1 MIPIRFG
8 GQVAGD
14 LAAGS
19 AREWL
24 VADGLGGYA
33 MGTVSGLRTRR
44 YHGLLV
50 VAGDSPANRRLGLA
64 SLDPVVTL
72 ASGAEVRLATHEW
85 TSGAIA
91 PSGHERLESFD
102 LDDGLPRWRW
112 RIGDVVIERELAMA
126 TGESCLGVVHRLA
139 AGGPV
144 RLALDAVVTWRDVH
158 GERQADRQPDVASAA
173 GGIVFE
179 GAYRLSGPGWEW
191 RNAWWEGVH
200 YREEAARGLNA
211 VEDLWHAGRF
221 VAALRRPGDA
231 VGVTAWAGDLSRH
244 PRRATEI
251 VSAARERN
259 RTIAATVAARSS
271 GPLDAA
277 SVGSLA
283 VAADAFVVRVP
294 DGRAVG
300 RAGASAGRP
309 DVVAGYPWFGAWTRD
324 TMLSYPGLFLS
335 TGRVEE
341 GRELLRAYAATLS
354 QGMLANTADTGE
366 LRFNSVDG
374 TLWFA
379 YALDRHVAG
388 TGDVELAVELAP
400 KLRSVV
406 GAHLAGTR
414 FGIKVTD
421 DGLLT
426 QGADGEALTWMDAR
440 VDGVAVTAR
449 IGKPVEVN
457 ALWVNALASAAV
469 LSRLAGQPAVI
480 PDGGRDI
487 GLDALLRSA
496 RSAFAA
502 RFPHRDGLL
511 AEVGLHADVVDGP
524 DPREARHMRP
534 NQLLAWSLPYAPLAP
549 DPAALQAI
557 GAALLTPI
565 GLRSLDP
572 RDPEFRGRHRGGP
585 ADRDRAYHQGT
596 VWPWLIGPYVD
607 ACRRSQPSG
616 TPYDD
621 SVFVGLVR
629 HLAEFGL
636 GSVSET
642 ADGSAPHAGT
652 GCPFQA
658 WSVAEV
664 LRVGTTAPAAD

>member
-8 GQVAGD
+8 GQIAGD

-24 VADGLGGYA
+24 VADGVGGYA

-85 TSGAIA
+85 ASGAIV
-91 PSGHERLESFD
+91 PSGHELLESFD

-126 TGESCLGVVHRLA
+126 AGGPCLGVVHRLV

-158 GERQADRQPDVASAA
+158 GERHAGRRPDVAAAA

-179 GAYRLSGPGWEW
+179 GAYRLFGPGWEW
-191 RNAWWEGVH
+191 RSVWWEGVH
-200 YREEAARGLNA
+200 YREEEARGLHA
-211 VEDLWHAGRF
+211 VEDVWHAGRF
-221 VAALRRPGDA
+221 VAALPRPGDT
-231 VGVTAWAGDLSRH
+231 VEVTAWAGDLGRR

-251 VSAARERN
+251 VSAGRERN
-259 RTIAATVAARSS
+259 RAIAAIVAARSS

-277 SVGSLA
+277 TVGSLA

-294 DGRAVG
+294 DGRAS
-300 RAGASAGRP
+300 AGAAAGRP
-309 DVVAGYPWFGAWTRD
+309 DVVAGYPWFGTWTRD

-335 TGRVEE
+335 TGRIDE
-341 GRELLRAYAATLS
+341 GRALLQAYAVTLS
-354 QGMLANTADTGE
+354 EGMLANTADTGE

-388 TGDVELAVELAP
+388 TGDVELAAELAP
-400 KLRSVV
+400 KLRSIV
-406 GAHLAGTR
+406 GAHVAGTR
-414 FGIKVTD
+414 FGIRVTD

-449 IGKPVEVN
+449 VGKPVEVN

-469 LSRLAGQPAVI
+469 LSRLGGQPAVI
-480 PDGGRDI
+480 PDGVRDVE
-487 GLDALLRSA
+487 LDALLRSA

-502 RFPHRDGLL
+502 RYPRRDGML
-511 AEVGLHADVVDGP
+511 ADVVDGP
-524 DPREARHMRP
+524 DPRGARPVRP

-549 DPAALQAI
+549 APEALAAI

-572 RDPEFRGRHRGGP
+572 ADPDFRGRHRGGP
-585 ADRDRAYHQGT
+585 ADRDHAYHQGT
-596 VWPWLIGPYVD
+596 VWPWLIGPYID
-607 ACRRSQPSG
+607 ACRRSQLST
-616 TPYDD
+616 TPYDE

-629 HLAEFGL
+629 HLGEFGL

-664 LRVGTTAPAAD
+664 LRVGMTAPDGI

>member
-8 GQVAGD
+8 SQVGGD

-24 VADGLGGYA
+24 VADGVGGYA

-50 VAGDSPANRRLGLA
+50 VASDSPADRRLGLA

-85 TSGAIA
+85 ASGAVA
-91 PSGHERLESFD
+91 PSGHEFLASFD

-112 RIGDVVIERELAMA
+112 RIGDVVIERELGMA
-126 TGESCLGVVHRLA
+126 AGGSCLGVVHRMLA
-139 AGGPV
+139 GRAVGF
-144 RLALDAVVTWRDVH
+144 ALDAVVTWRDAH
-158 GERQADRQPDVASAA
+158 GERGAGRQLNVAPVA
-173 GGIVFE
+173 GGVEVE
-179 GAYRLSGPGWEW
+179 GAYRLAGPGWQW
-191 RNAWWEGVH
+191 RSVWWRGVH

-211 VEDLWHAGRF
+211 TEELWYAGRF
-221 VAALRRPGDA
+221 VAPLRRAGDT
-231 VGVTAWAGDLSRH
+231 VEVTAWAGDLGNR
-244 PRRATEI
+244 PRRAVEI

-259 RTIAATVAARSS
+259 RAIAATVAEVAARSS

-277 SVGSLA
+277 TAGSLA
-283 VAADAFVVRVP
+283 VAADAFVVRLP
-294 DGRAVG
+294 DGRGSG
-300 RAGASAGRP
+300 RPAASTGRP
-309 DVVAGYPWFGAWTRD
+309 DVVAGYPWFGTWTRD
-324 TMLSYPGLFLS
+324 TMLSYPGLFLA
-335 TGRVEE
+335 TGRIDE
-341 GRELLRAYAATLS
+341 GRALLRAYAATLS
-354 QGMLANTADTGE
+354 EGMLANTADTGE

-379 YALDRHVAG
+379 YALDRHVAV
-388 TGDVELAVELAP
+388 TGDMDLAAELAP
-400 KLRSVV
+400 TLRSIV
-406 GAHLAGTR
+406 GAHVAGTR
-414 FGIKVTD
+414 FGIKAAD

-426 QGADGEALTWMDAR
+426 QGAEGEALTWMDAR
-440 VDGVAVTAR
+440 VDGVAVTPRA
-449 IGKPVEVN
+449 GKPVEVN
-457 ALWVNALASAAV
+457 ALWINALASAAA
-469 LSRLAGQPAVI
+469 LTRLVGQPAVI
-480 PDGGRDI
+480 ANGGRDI
-487 GLDALLRSA
+487 DLNALLRSA

-502 RFPHRDGLL
+502 RFPRRDGML
-511 AEVGLHADVVDGP
+511 ADVIDGP
-524 DPREARHMRP
+524 DPRGARQVRP

-549 DPAALQAI
+549 DPEVLQAI

-572 RDPEFRGRHRGGP
+572 ADPDFRGRHRGGP

-607 ACRRSQPSG
+607 ACRRARLST
-616 TPYDD
+616 TPYDE
-621 SVFVGLVR
+621 SLVVGLLR

-636 GSVSET
+636 GSISET

-664 LRVGTTAPAAD
+664 LRVGMAAPPSA